1 MPGVDRPSVMPKPV
15 SLPLFICLLSG
26 LALTLLPLAVGR
38 YVLTLA
44 FFLWVFIALA
54 ESYNLVG
61 GFLGYMHL
69 GHSSFFGVGA
79 YSFGVLYAGGT
90 PFVWAWLAGMGAA
103 VAFAAAISIPL
114 FRLRGA
120 YFAVASFGLITLLEL
135 LAHNF
140 ADLTGGA
147 AGLSLPPGDRLLP
160 GYYLTLA
167 VAAGSVMLAALV
179 RRSHLGLALMS
190 IREDEEVAAVF
201 GVHGFRYKA
210 LALMLSAI
218 PPGLIGGL
226 YTWQLTY
233 INPSSVFGLEI
244 ALVPI
249 VMAMLG
255 GVGHVWGPVLG
266 ACFITLV
273 EELLWTKMPYLHLT
287 TYGVILLLVGFYLPG
302 GLVRLPG
309 WARLAPGVSA
319 SPERDSGRAPGRNA
333 MP

>member
-1 MPGVDRPSVMPKPV
+1 MVWKPAIIHV
-15 SLPLFICLLSG
+15 SLCLIIG
-26 LALTLLPLAVGR
+26 LALCLLPLVVGR
-38 YVLTLA
+38 YVITVA
-44 FFLWVFIALA
+44 FFLWGSIALA

-61 GFLGYMHL
+61 GLLGYMNL
-69 GHSSFFGVGA
+69 GHSSFFGVSA
-79 YSFGVLYAGGT
+79 YTFGILYAQGV
-90 PFVWAWLAGMGAA
+90 PFLGAWLAGTGCSI
-103 VAFAAAISIPL
+103 AFAAAISVPL

-120 YFAVASFGLITLLEL
+120 YFAVAAFGLITLLEL

-140 ADLTGGA
+140 AGLTGGA
-147 AGLSLPPGDRLLP
+147 AGLSLPPGDRLIP
-160 GYYLTLA
+160 AYYVSLV
-167 VAAGSVMLAALV
+167 VAAGSVALV
-179 RRSHLGLALMS
+179 ALVGRSRLGLALMS

-210 LALMLSAI
+210 LALILSAI
-218 PPGLIGGL
+218 TPGLIGGV

-233 INPSSVFGLEI
+233 INPSTVFGLEI

-266 ACFITLV
+266 AVFITLV

-302 GLVRLPG
+302 GLVRLRW
-309 WARLAPGVSA
+309 WARLFPLDEA
-319 SPERDSGRAPGRNA
+319 
-333 MP
+333 

>member
-1 MPGVDRPSVMPKPV
+1 MPRPRRPV
-15 SLPLFICLLSG
+15 IFPLSLYLLVGLAFCLL
-26 LALTLLPLAVGR
+26 PHVVGR
-38 YVLTLA
+38 YVVTLI
-44 FFLWVFIALA
+44 FLLWVSIALA

-61 GFLGYMHL
+61 GYLGYMNL
-69 GHSSFFGVGA
+69 GHSGFFGVSA
-79 YSFGVLYAGGT
+79 YTFGILYTQGV
-90 PFVWAWLAGMGAA
+90 PFPWAWLAGMGCS
-103 VAFAAAISIPL
+103 VAFAVAISVPL

-140 ADLTGGA
+140 GALTGGA

-160 GYYLTLA
+160 AYYLSLA
-167 VAAGSVMLAALV
+167 VATGSVALAALV
-179 RRSHLGLALMS
+179 SRSRLGLALMS
-190 IREDEEVAAVF
+190 LREDEEVAAVF
-201 GVHGFRYKA
+201 GVHALRYKT
-210 LALMLSAI
+210 LALVLSAV
-218 PPGLIGGL
+218 PLGLIGGI

-233 INPSSVFGLEI
+233 INPSVVFGLEI

-266 ACFITLV
+266 AVFITLV

-302 GLVRLPG
+302 GLVRLG
-309 WARLAPGVSA
+309 LR
-319 SPERDSGRAPGRNA
+319 R
-333 MP
+333 

>member
-1 MPGVDRPSVMPKPV
+1 MPSPRRLAV
-15 SLPLFICLLSG
+15 LLLFLCGLVG
-26 LALTLLPLAVGR
+26 LALCLLPFVVGR
-38 YVLTLA
+38 YMVTLA
-44 FFLWVFIALA
+44 FLLWVAIALA

-61 GFLGYMHL
+61 GYLGYMNL
-69 GHSSFFGVGA
+69 GHASFFGVSA
-79 YSFGVLYAGGT
+79 YIFGILYTQGV
-90 PFVWAWLAGMGAA
+90 PFPWAWLAGIGGS
-103 VAFAAAISIPL
+103 VAFAAAISVPL

-140 ADLTGGA
+140 GALTGGA

-160 GYYLTLA
+160 AYYLSLA
-167 VAAGSVMLAALV
+167 VAAGSVALV
-179 RRSHLGLALMS
+179 ALVGRSRLGLALMS
-190 IREDEEVAAVF
+190 LREDEEVAAVF
-201 GVHGFRYKA
+201 GVHGLRYKT
-210 LALMLSAI
+210 LALVLSAI
-218 PPGLIGGL
+218 PPGLIGGV

-233 INPSSVFGLEI
+233 INPSIVFGLEI

-266 ACFITLV
+266 AFFITLI

-302 GLVRLPG
+302 GLVRLRW
-309 WARLAPGVSA
+309 WARLLPLDKA
-319 SPERDSGRAPGRNA
+319 
-333 MP
+333 

>member
-1 MPGVDRPSVMPKPV
+1 VV
-15 SLPLFICLLSG
+15 
-26 LALTLLPLAVGR
+26 TLG
-38 YVLTLA
+38 
-44 FFLWVFIALA
+44 FFLCVSIAMA
-54 ESYNLVG
+54 ASYNIVG
-61 GFLGYMHL
+61 GFLGYINL
-69 GHSSFFGVGA
+69 GHSSFFGVSA
-79 YSFGVLYAGGT
+79 YTFGISYALGV
-90 PFVWAWLAGMGAA
+90 PFPWAWLAGMGSA
-103 VAFAAAISIPL
+103 VAFAAMICTPL

-160 GYYLTLA
+160 AYYLSFA
-167 VAAGSVMLAALV
+167 VAAGSVALSAWV
-179 RRSHLGLALMS
+179 SRSRVGLALMS

-201 GVHGFRYKA
+201 GVHTFRFKA
-210 LALMLSAI
+210 LALIMSAI
-218 PPGLIGGL
+218 SPGLIGGV
-226 YTWQLTY
+226 YTWHLTY

-266 ACFITLV
+266 AVFITLV
-273 EELLWTKMPYLHLT
+273 EELLWTKMPYLHLA

-302 GLVRLPG
+302 GLVRLRWLLCMLPRG
-309 WARLAPGVSA
+309 KA
-319 SPERDSGRAPGRNA
+319 
-333 MP
+333 

>member
-1 MPGVDRPSVMPKPV
+1 MMRKPAI
-15 SLPLFICLLSG
+15 LPLLLCLLVG
-26 LALTLLPLAVGR
+26 LALACLPFAVGR
-38 YVLTLA
+38 YMVTLA
-44 FFLWVFIALA
+44 FFLWVSIALA

-69 GHSSFFGVGA
+69 GHSSFFGVSA
-79 YSFGVLYAGGT
+79 YTFGVLYAGGT
-90 PFVWAWLAGMGAA
+90 TFIWAWLAGMGTA
-103 VAFAAAISIPL
+103 VAFAAAISVPL

-140 ADLTGGA
+140 SNLTGGA
-147 AGLSLPPGDRLLP
+147 AGLSLPPGDRLSP
-160 GYYLTLA
+160 AYYLSLTVA
-167 VAAGSVMLAALV
+167 VGSVVLVALV
-179 RRSHLGLALMS
+179 GRSCLGLALMS

-210 LALMLSAI
+210 LALILSAI
-218 PPGLIGGL
+218 PPGLIGGV

-233 INPSSVFGLEI
+233 INPSTVFGLEI

-266 ACFITLV
+266 ALFITLV
-273 EELLWTKMPYLHLT
+273 EEVLWTKMPYLHLT

-302 GLVRLPG
+302 GLVQLRWLARPFPWIRL
-309 WARLAPGVSA
+309 RS
-319 SPERDSGRAPGRNA
+319 
-333 MP
+333 